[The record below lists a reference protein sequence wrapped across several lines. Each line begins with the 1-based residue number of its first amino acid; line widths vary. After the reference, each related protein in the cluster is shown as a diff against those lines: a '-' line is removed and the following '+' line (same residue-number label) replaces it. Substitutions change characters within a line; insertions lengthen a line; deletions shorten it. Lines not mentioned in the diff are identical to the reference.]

1 MSEKRNRRDLIN
13 EIIEKLQFELD
24 PRARHYIKNFSV
36 TMRLR
41 PPEAVLAPTGDAG
54 DVCSEVCSKVQ
65 CMKLPECQ
73 EKKVKC
79 VHKCDH
85 QCSQECDRNCNA
97 FQCPSLSRSEEC
109 KNFAHQLSHHSS
121 LGNPDVQK
129 SLKSKMKE

>member
-41 PPEAVLAPTGDAG
+41 PPEAVLAPTGDSG
-54 DVCSEVCSKVQ
+54 DVCGEVCSKVQ
-65 CMKLPECQ
+65 CRGPYNNPPDCL
-73 EKKVKC
+73 KVDSTC
-79 VHKCDH
+79 PTQTCDQQTCTGHKCPVH
-85 QCSQECDRNCNA
+85 SCRTVACSD
-97 FQCPSLSRSEEC
+97 LS
-109 KNFAHQLSHHSS
+109 AQVSHYGS

-129 SLKSKMKE
+129 NLKSKIEE